1 MFKDL
6 ILELLSQDGYYT
18 LNKKLVKLIG
28 LENSFLLSFFI
39 DKYKFFKEE
48 FFYTKENILND
59 TRLTEYSLNS
69 SLKFLRDNNLILIIK
84 KGCPARNYYDINFK
98 IIEEL
103 LQRSPETKEIK
114 KSKSNNGIKEHETQK
129 ELIQEN
135 ETKSIKNTSTY
146 YNQNTITSTTG
157 NNITSATE
165 NNSTSD
171 YENLTTSPT
180 ENTTTS
186 DREITP
192 TSNPEI
198 NMTSDSEIT
207 MTYNKNKI
215 SKNKEVRTNKEK
227 ILKENSENG
236 FFEDEFLE
244 DNFLENE
251 DYEENKT
258 EEFKTLE
265 NKTEQI
271 EFLENENFEELSE
284 EENTENSNYKILE
297 NEKLNSLNQTQNQSQ
312 DQTQL
317 AQTQSTTTKSLK
329 TETREVTETQYQT
342 PVITSNQLKPLK
354 TELISRPSKK
364 QLQQAD
370 PLYSDFLE
378 ISNRIKQL
386 IESQK
391 RINITN
397 SQLSNWTTE
406 ISKLYKSLES
416 ARGSENAIYDMYLMI
431 NTLNADIW
439 YEDKYKPVVE
449 SGKSFKEK
457 FIKIEDY
464 YKRRQMQYVKQ
475 KQEDD
480 WDDLVL

>member
-69 SLKFLRDNNLILIIK
+69 SLKFLKDNNLISIIK

-98 IIEEL
+98 RIEDL
-103 LQRSPETKEIK
+103 LKED
-114 KSKSNNGIKEHETQK
+114 
-129 ELIQEN
+129 IQEN
-135 ETKSIKNTSTY
+135 PT
-146 YNQNTITSTTG
+146 TSTTK
-157 NNITSATE
+157 NTTTSTTE
-165 NNSTSD
+165 NNPASD
-171 YENLTTSPT
+171 C

-186 DREITP
+186 NSEIT
-192 TSNPEI
+192 TASDPE
-198 NMTSDSEIT
+198 NNTTSDTENT

-227 ILKENSENG
+227 ILKED
-236 FFEDEFLE
+236 F
-244 DNFLENE
+244 ENE
-251 DYEENKT
+251 IFEEEIFEENEN
-258 EEFKTLE
+258 EEFETLE
-265 NKTEQI
+265 NKK
-271 EFLENENFEELSE
+271 
-284 EENTENSNYKILE
+284 TENQI
-297 NEKLNSLNQTQNQSQ
+297 
-312 DQTQL
+312 
-317 AQTQSTTTKSLK
+317 STTITNSSKQFKL
-329 TETREVTETQYQT
+329 TR
-342 PVITSNQLKPLK
+342 
-354 TELISRPSKK
+354 K
-364 QLQQAD
+364 QLQQTD
-370 PLYSDFLE
+370 PLFSQFTE
-378 ISNRIKQL
+378 IANRIKQL
-386 IESQK
+386 IETQK

-406 ISKLYKSLES
+406 ISKLYKTLES
-416 ARGSENAIYDMYLMI
+416 ARGSENAIYSMFLMI
-431 NTLNADIW
+431 NTLNADID
-439 YEDKYKPVVE
+439 YEDKYKPVIE
-449 SGKSFKEK
+449 SGKSFREK

-464 YKRRQMQYVKQ
+464 YKRRQMQYMKQ